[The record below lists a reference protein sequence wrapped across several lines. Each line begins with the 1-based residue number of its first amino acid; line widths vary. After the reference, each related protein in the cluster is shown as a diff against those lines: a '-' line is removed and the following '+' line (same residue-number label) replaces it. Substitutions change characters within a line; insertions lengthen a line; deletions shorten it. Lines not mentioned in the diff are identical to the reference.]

1 MINLEAV
8 NLMGYTAET
17 QMYFVQNAGGAMSVR
32 VSEFLMKNKK
42 HFDQV
47 LHCGQHH
54 FGLRAPRIAKF
65 KAYCKANGF
74 DVVMIGKYWG

>member
-8 NLMGYTAET
+8 NLMGFTAET
-17 QMYFVQNAGGAMSVR
+17 QMYFVQNAGGPMTVK

-42 HFDQV
+42 YFDQV

-65 KAYCKANGF
+65 KAYCEKHGF
-74 DVVMIGKYWG
+74 KVTMTGRNWG

>member
-17 QMYFVQNAGGAMSVR
+17 QMYFVQNGGKNSVA
-32 VSEFLMKNKK
+32 VAKFLEKNRK

-47 LHCGQHH
+47 LHCGQCH

-74 DVVMIGKYWG
+74 EVKMTGPYWG